1 MTDRQTSQRWFNF
14 FARTS
19 CFGMPPKEQKPV
31 GDLIDVNTVKVA
43 PTKALGR
50 SFLAS
55 YMLLNGC
62 HACARLATVWFQ
74 FDFDSTGKYVGIRY
88 QKLDLL
94 SAVQ

>member
-1 MTDRQTSQRWFNF
+1 
-14 FARTS
+14 
-19 CFGMPPKEQKPV
+19 MPPKEQKPV

-74 FDFDSTGKYVGIRY
+74 FDFDSAGKYLDTRY
-88 QKLDLL
+88 RKLERLP
-94 SAVQ
+94 SVK